1 MKIYSHR
8 SDKDVDHLRFDMKMG
23 GVVLNFRRSG
33 EGQTIGNPQNMSR
46 IIFDDTYEIDTFIM
60 ALTKLKEIAAD
71 HYGDWKASNA
81 IGEWL

>member
-33 EGQTIGNPQNMSR
+33 EEQTMN
-46 IIFDDTYEIDTFIM
+46 
-60 ALTKLKEIAAD
+60 LKKSAED
-71 HYGDWKASNA
+71 HYGDWMASNA
-81 IGEWL
+81 IGEYL

>member
-33 EGQTIGNPQNMSR
+33 EEQTMNPQNMAR
-46 IIFDDTYEIDTFIM
+46 IIF
-60 ALTKLKEIAAD
+60 AAFFFLICL
-71 HYGDWKASNA
+71 YLNLIS
-81 IGEWL
+81 LLQ

>member
-23 GVVLNFRRSG
+23 GVVLNFRSSG
-33 EGQTIGNPQNMSR
+33 EGQTMNPQNMAR

-60 ALTKLKEIAAD
+60 ALTKLKKIAAD
-71 HYGDWKASNA
+71 HYGDWKTSNA
-81 IGEWL
+81 IGEYL